1 MSAACSMKSSILFIH
16 FKNDE
21 TTQQVQHGACP
32 PNMVSQLAAQ
42 PPSLPPQ
49 QQVYFYHVEIR
60 LGLV

>member
-1 MSAACSMKSSILFIH
+1 MSAACSMKSSILIIH

-21 TTQQVQHGACP
+21 QVQHGASP